1 MRTFLKWTL
10 LVVLVLA
17 VCALGAFL
25 YFIPPFFTIAPEE
38 FTKQMAESAPTV
50 ANISNPAERALAERG
65 RYLVVSTGCIGCH
78 ATNGPQGP
86 DLTKY
91 LAGGG
96 LKSVTT
102 HATYVSR
109 NLTPDK
115 ETGLGRRSDDEVKR
129 VLRSGVFPDGHVVP
143 TTNMPWAAFSNW
155 SEEDRHAVVVYLRH
169 IPAIRNQTP
178 EPVPGN
184 GVKTAGAFDEEHA
197 WKNYGVG
204 EATPVK

>member
-1 MRTFLKWTL
+1 VKRFLKWAL
-10 LVVLVLA
+10 LVVVVIV

-25 YFIPPFFTIAPEE
+25 YFIPPFFTTAAED
-38 FTKQMAESAPTV
+38 FGKAMASAPPGV
-50 ANISNPAERALAERG
+50 DGIADPVERAMAARG
-65 RYLVVSTGCIGCH
+65 RYIVMTTGCIGCH

-96 LKSVTT
+96 IKSVATQ
-102 HATYVSR
+102 ATYVSR

-129 VLRSGVFPDGHVVP
+129 VMRSGVFPDGRVVAV
-143 TTNMPWAAFSNW
+143 TSMPWGAFSNW
-155 SEEDRHAVVVYLRH
+155 SEEDRHAVLVYLRH
-169 IPAIRNQTP
+169 LPAIHHPTP

-184 GVKTAGAFDEEHA
+184 AITVSGAVEQDHA
-197 WKNYGVG
+197 WHDYGTA
-204 EATPVK
+204 EAKPMR